1 MNDSFSV
8 SQLEIDDFNGNCQV
22 DPNQKGY
29 GIMLCIRDDLTAKL
43 FTIDKST
50 KSCIVELNLKL
61 KKWQMKYLETPTETL
76 FLPNLIDLFIT

>member
-1 MNDSFSV
+1 
-8 SQLEIDDFNGNCQV
+8 
-22 DPNQKGY
+22 
-29 GIMLCIRDDLTAKL
+29 MLCIRDDLTAKL

>member
-1 MNDSFSV
+1 MNDSFPV
-8 SQLEIDDFNGNCQV
+8 SQLEIDDFNRNCQV

-50 KSCIVELNLKL
+50 KSCIVELNLKP